1 MIEEME
7 LWSPYI
13 DPKSSDAMWN
23 LPAPTPIY
31 SISTFQ
37 NLCTLAKIMTKIINQ
52 VYVCGAPAENTGS
65 RLEVL
70 DDELSAWYKSLPSHL
85 VFEPW
90 SRDAS
95 PTPHV
100 AAPNVIILLTT
111 YNALVILLHRPF
123 ISNSLLRRTT
133 SPANSWK
140 KCTTAARN
148 ITSLVLAYQ
157 SVYPLRRASYLLSYA
172 VYVSLTIHVR
182 NAAAAENN
190 PESAGGNATSLLTS
204 SLKGLDELS
213 VPNGG
218 VADLARIIRKLMEEH
233 GIRGIPGPTI
243 DAQTPTS
250 QDLEAIYPMFP
261 DQFIGFGNMNDPYSI
276 GFDTQS
282 TDLLFGFMNDSFL
295 SPPAF
300 ATDFSM
306 T

>member
-1 MIEEME
+1 
-7 LWSPYI
+7 
-13 DPKSSDAMWN
+13 
-23 LPAPTPIY
+23 
-31 SISTFQ
+31 
-37 NLCTLAKIMTKIINQ
+37 MTKIINQ
-52 VYVCGAPAENTGS
+52 VYVPGAPAENTGS
-65 RLEVL
+65 RLELL
-70 DDELSAWYKSLPSHL
+70 DNELSAWYMSLPSHL

-90 SRDAS
+90 LRDTTS
-95 PTPHV
+95 TPHV

-133 SPANSWK
+133 SPATSWK

-157 SVYPLRRASYLLSYA
+157 SVYPLRRASYLLSYS

-182 NAAAAENN
+182 NTAAENN
-190 PESAGGNATSLLTS
+190 SDLAGGNAASLLAS
-204 SLKGLDELS
+204 SLKCLDELS
-213 VPNGG
+213 IPNGG
-218 VADLARIIRKLMEEH
+218 VADLARIIRRLVEEH
-233 GIRGIPGPTI
+233 GIRAIPEPTI

-261 DQFIGFGNMNDPYSI
+261 DQFIGFGNMNDPYSM

-295 SPPAF
+295 SPQAF
-300 ATDFSM
+300 ATDLSM

>member
-1 MIEEME
+1 
-7 LWSPYI
+7 
-13 DPKSSDAMWN
+13 
-23 LPAPTPIY
+23 
-31 SISTFQ
+31 
-37 NLCTLAKIMTKIINQ
+37 MTKIINQ
-52 VYVCGAPAENTGS
+52 VYVSGGPAESTGS
-65 RLEVL
+65 RLEIL
-70 DDELSAWYKSLPSHL
+70 DNELSSWYSSLPSHL

-90 SRDAS
+90 SREPS
-95 PTPHV
+95 SSPHV

-133 SPANSWK
+133 SPATSWK

-182 NAAAAENN
+182 NTAAAENN
-190 PESAGGNATSLLTS
+190 SESAGGNAASLLAS
-204 SLKGLDELS
+204 SLKCLDELS

-218 VADLARIIRKLMEEH
+218 VADLARIIRKLVEEH
-233 GIRGIPGPTI
+233 GIRALPDPAI
-243 DAQTPTS
+243 DAETPTS

-261 DQFIGFGNMNDPYSI
+261 DQFVGFGTIGDPYSM

-306 T
+306 A